1 VDITQDVLH
10 MNIFEIFCD
19 GKGRINETNMSS
31 ILNFLLDPVRPHG
44 YGYASLARFLRPI
57 QEQLQTLNRSHEG
70 LVWPTSSLMDMDKWV
85 KRFPRVELS
94 LEEDVYEPQEDTKP
108 RKRILD
114 NVIRFYDAQQRLGLV
129 VAIENKITL
138 ASVTDP
144 MQLSEEYD
152 FLRAAIDKAN
162 KAIPIVFVF
171 LTPEPVSN
179 ASQTIFNDLVV
190 KGRDIKVNY
199 CWKNLLIESSQPQ
212 PSITWV
218 AKSLLAAERSGE
230 INPASS
236 HGDLFL
242 RSMIKFI
249 ANDFQQESVLEEDVL
264 GTNGMSVRA
273 IDEFWSKWTHEKPG
287 TYPLACELFE
297 LIRTTLLQ
305 HCEQTNLTHVY
316 QLDFR
321 PTTTRLACFYRPLT
335 QDVDLQQ
342 KKLPNRPVAIFFAGA
357 TSNQRIQLQFERR
370 DGVSLE
376 AFRRSLDGPTRE
388 VFDEI
393 QPDESGANY
402 TTIHVPKSVNMG
414 HIKSLLQAAIQEAA
428 QAAIG

>member
-1 VDITQDVLH
+1 

-31 ILNFLLDPVRPHG
+31 ILSFLLDPVRPHG
-44 YGYASLARFLRPI
+44 YGYASLARFLTPLKDQI
-57 QEQLQTLNRSHEG
+57 QQLNQCHEG
-70 LVWPTSSLMDMDKWV
+70 LVWSTSAILDMDKWV
-85 KRFPRVELS
+85 KRFTRVDLT

-114 NVIRFYDAQQRLGLV
+114 NVIRFYDAQERLSLV

-144 MQLSEEYD
+144 MQLSEEYS
-152 FLRAAIDKAN
+152 FLRAAIDKVN
-162 KAIPIVFVF
+162 EAIPIVFVF

-179 ASQTIFNDLVV
+179 TSHAIFNDLVV
-190 KGRDIKVNY
+190 TGRDIKVNY
-199 CWKNLLIESSQPQ
+199 CWKSGFNESLQTQ

-218 AKSLLAAERSGE
+218 AQSLLAAERAGE

-249 ANDFQQESVLEEDVL
+249 ANDFQQESVFEEDVL
-264 GTNGMSVRA
+264 STNGMRLRA
-273 IDEFWSKWTHEKPG
+273 IDEFWHKWTSEKPG
-287 TYPLACELFE
+287 TYPLACQLFE
-297 LIRTTLLQ
+297 LIKTTLLQ
-305 HCEQTNLTHVY
+305 YCEQANLAHAY

-321 PTTTRLACFYRPLT
+321 PTTTRLACFYRPLA

-357 TSNQRIQLQFERR
+357 TSNQRVQLQFERR

-376 AFRRSLDGPTRE
+376 TFRRILDAPTRQ

-402 TTIHVPKSVNMG
+402 TTIHVPQSVDMVR
-414 HIKSLLQAAIQEAA
+414 IKPLLEAAIQEAA
-428 QAAIG
+428 KAAIG